1 MNAKVSSPRT
11 AATQRRA
18 SERKLDPDVVD
29 DLVAAYRTLANLNV
43 LDAFGHVS
51 VRDPRNPN
59 RYLMS
64 RSIAPEA
71 VTAADILV
79 LDLDSQIVDR
89 KDEGTLLYRER
100 FIHGEI
106 YKVRPDVNA
115 VVHSHSPTVVPFT
128 VTRAKLRPILHNA
141 GFLGYGA
148 PLFEIRKCA
157 GNATDLLVETPA
169 LGKALARSLGKNAAV
184 VLMRG
189 HGNSVV
195 GPTLARRGVPRLL
208 HRGQCPPAA
217 AGHHH
222 RRADQLPHQGGGDHQ
237 QRSHAAR
244 RRPAMGALA
253 SQGAGGALSGAAEDS
268 PMKRTARSSD
278 RSRLAG
284 RSDDRAQGRSGRR
297 LLPRQDH
304 PHVHRLRTGRRLRHL
319 RPARRRVPAAAH
331 SWQPGDPAAE
341 HAGRRQL
348 RRRQV
353 HGRGGAEGRHR
364 ARQPGADAR
373 ARQRGRQ
380 LDQARRRQVPLSR
393 PPHHQYRRRRGA
405 ARHRHPDVRG
415 RPPKAIYDRRLRR
428 RLDYGA
434 VPVVAQRLWRRQ
446 VQDRARLQGHQRN
459 FAGDGAA

>member
-18 SERKLDPDVVD
+18 SERKLDPDFVD

-189 HGNSVV
+189 HGDSVV
-195 GPTLARRGVPRLL
+195 GPTLRDAVF
-208 HRGQCPPAA
+208 
-217 AGHHH
+217 
-222 RRADQLPHQGGGDHQ
+222 RAYYT
-237 QRSHAAR
+237 
-244 RRPAMGALA
+244 
-253 SQGAGGALSGAAEDS
+253 E
-268 PMKRTARSSD
+268 
-278 RSRLAG
+278 
-284 RSDDRAQGRSGRR
+284 
-297 LLPRQDH
+297 
-304 PHVHRLRTGRRLRHL
+304 VN
-319 RPARRRVPAAAH
+319 
-331 SWQPGDPAAE
+331 
-341 HAGRRQL
+341 
-348 RRRQV
+348 
-353 HGRGGAEGRHR
+353 
-364 ARQPGADAR
+364 
-373 ARQRGRQ
+373 
-380 LDQARRRQVPLSR
+380 
-393 PPHHQYRRRRGA
+393 
-405 ARHRHPDVRG
+405 
-415 RPPKAIYDRRLRR
+415 
-428 RLDYGA
+428 
-434 VPVVAQRLWRRQ
+434 
-446 VQDRARLQGHQRN
+446 ARLQLQAITIGGPIN
-459 FAGDGAA
+459 FLTKEEAITSSEAMLRAAARPWALWRAKALAAR